1 MKKEYTNEELW
12 EIFDK
17 IPAELKYLIFA
28 EETEK
33 NILDICN
40 KYGIK
45 EEETPTVRMYVERVL
60 MGILPPNEFRETLEK
75 ELGLEKEAAK
85 GIAIDTEKD
94 IFYPVKAELENLY
107 KIEIAPPARPTGIT
121 PPPQEKPPTAS
132 KTDVYREPVE

>member
-1 MKKEYTNEELW
+1 
-12 EIFDK
+12 
-17 IPAELKYLIFA
+17 
-28 EETEK
+28 
-33 NILDICN
+33 
-40 KYGIK
+40 
-45 EEETPTVRMYVERVL
+45 MYVERVL

-121 PPPQEKPPTAS
+121 PPPPEKPPTAS